1 MIKEKNFLLLMGS
14 QLFSVLGTTVIQFV
28 ISLYVLDITH
38 SALLFSVITSLSI
51 IGRIVCLPFCGI
63 LADRL
68 SKKRLMIVMDSLY
81 LILSVMLL
89 AATQVNEVLMM
100 IGVLTVLMG
109 MVSAFET
116 PVVQST
122 IPLICQPEDIPKAN
136 GIISSISML
145 GNILGPVMAGIV
157 YRFEAVYQIF
167 AVCGVLFIAAILCE
181 VLLVIPRLQ
190 EKTGGQKVK
199 EIVVGDLKEVL
210 SYLKIEQTIVKIGLV
225 AFLLNLFISSFIQVM
240 IPFIARVQIGVSE
253 EQFGLMNTFFALG
266 SLVGTLV
273 YSAFANRLSS
283 NSIFKGLIGMSLLF
297 LGLTIPLGL
306 MPSNTLSFWLMVIVV
321 TILLGTVT
329 LLSVQL
335 IVYIQLITKQALLGR
350 VMSFIMIIS
359 TLASPLGQ
367 LMYGLLGD
375 LLSKSDIL
383 ILIVAL
389 TVITLGIS
397 WYSRSIFQQMKT
409 NLAQLKS

>member
-1 MIKEKNFLLLMGS
+1 
-14 QLFSVLGTTVIQFV
+14 
-28 ISLYVLDITH
+28 
-38 SALLFSVITSLSI
+38 
-51 IGRIVCLPFCGI
+51 
-63 LADRL
+63 
-68 SKKRLMIVMDSLY
+68 MIVMDSLY